1 MEISEQKEI
10 KGKAGRKAKN
20 KAVTVASVNRS
31 AVEEITC
38 FDDDDD
44 LGKPI
49 EHYAHAGTNP
59 GPSSSSTRVIATT
72 RTTATVSSTTKVI
85 TIDNGDEDGGP
96 DEPYL
101 INDLHAKLCDLRSK
115 VTHDIIEGLI
125 HLTFLRL
132 RNPESRMRRK
142 Y

>member
-1 MEISEQKEI
+1 MQISGQKET
-10 KGKAGRKAKN
+10 KGKGGRKGKN

-49 EHYAHAGTNP
+49 EHYAHARTKP

-85 TIDNGDEDGGP
+85 TIDGEDKADDP

-101 INDLHAKLCDLRSK
+101 INDLHASLCDLRSQ
-115 VTHDIIEGLI
+115 VPQDIID
-125 HLTFLRL
+125 
-132 RNPESRMRRK
+132 
-142 Y
+142 

>member
-1 MEISEQKEI
+1 VADALLQGKRRFEMQISGQKET
-10 KGKAGRKAKN
+10 KGKGGRKGKS

-49 EHYAHAGTNP
+49 EHYARARTNP

-72 RTTATVSSTTKVI
+72 RTTATVSTTKVI
-85 TIDNGDEDGGP
+85 TIDNEDEGGNP
-96 DEPYL
+96 DEPSL
-101 INDLHAKLCDLRSK
+101 INDLHASLCDLRSQ
-115 VTHDIIEGLI
+115 VPQNIIE
-125 HLTFLRL
+125 
-132 RNPESRMRRK
+132 
-142 Y
+142 